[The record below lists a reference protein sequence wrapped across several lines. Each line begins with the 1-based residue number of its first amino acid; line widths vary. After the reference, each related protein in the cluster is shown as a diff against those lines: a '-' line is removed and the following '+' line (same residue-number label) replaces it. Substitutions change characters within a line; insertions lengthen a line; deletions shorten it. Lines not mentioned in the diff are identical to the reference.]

1 MLAELDRKEQEIN
14 NKLKELTTKDL
25 YLEAYSRR
33 ENIKFNYIPETPSS
47 GENGE
52 NTEAVLRAF
61 LEMKAHVQS

>member
-1 MLAELDRKEQEIN
+1 MLAELDHKEQETN

-25 YLEAYSRR
+25 YL
-33 ENIKFNYIPETPSS
+33 PETPSS

-61 LEMKAHVQS
+61 LEKELGYADGSMVEI